1 MAGEGMLDVIVV
13 GAGPA
18 GSRTAELL
26 ARAGLDVLVLEEHRE
41 VGRPMQCAGLIS
53 TRVADILG
61 GELAVEN
68 RVSGA
73 RIHGPGGR
81 AVGFDAGRTRAHVV
95 DRAAF
100 DRELAARAARAGARV
115 RLGARAVLVRAGAR
129 GCEVEVRDAHG
140 DGGRETLGCRVVVGA
155 DGPGSLVRRAVGLR
169 RPRVLL
175 QGFEARLATPHP
187 IDTSTV
193 HLFAGRETAP
203 GFFAWAVPV
212 GEHELLAGVA
222 CERGDVSAR
231 ARFDHLLRD
240 PRFTGEFRDLEP
252 LAYYAGAIPVGPL
265 ARPVADGAV
274 LVGDA
279 AAQPKGTSGG
289 GVYPALE
296 AAGAAAAAIVDT
308 LGRGEPTAR
317 ALGAYPRAFNERVGD
332 ELKRA
337 ARLRRSYAAMSDAL
351 VDELLAAVDDPELLG
366 LIVVEGDIDFPSK
379 LVKSLLHK
387 SPSLLKLAGPVLKG
401 FL

>member
-1 MAGEGMLDVIVV
+1 MTSAGALDVVVV

-53 TRVADILG
+53 TRAADLLG
-61 GELAVEN
+61 EELAVEN
-68 RVSGA
+68 HVSGA
-73 RIHGPGGR
+73 SVHGPAGR
-81 AVGFDAGRTRAHVV
+81 VVAFDAGRTRAHVV

-100 DRELAARAARAGARV
+100 DHELAARAARAGARI
-115 RLGARAVLVRAGAR
+115 RLGARAVGVRAGAE
-129 GCEVEVRDAHG
+129 GCEVEVRDGHAAAS
-140 DGGRETLGCRVVVGA
+140 RELLECRVVVGA

-169 RPRVLL
+169 RPREFL
-175 QGFEARLATPHP
+175 QGFEARLATPHG
-187 IDTSTV
+187 IDTTAV
-193 HLFAGRETAP
+193 HLFAGRDTAP

-212 GEHELLAGVA
+212 GEYELLAGVA
-222 CERGDVSAR
+222 CERGPVSAR
-231 ARFDHLLRD
+231 ARLERLLRD
-240 PRFTGEFRDLEP
+240 PRFMGEFRGLEP
-252 LAYYAGAIPVGPL
+252 LAYYAGTIPVGPL

-296 AAGAAAAAIVDT
+296 AAGAAAAAIVDS
-308 LGRGEPTAR
+308 LERGEPTAR
-317 ALGAYPRAFNERVGD
+317 ALGAYPRAFNERVGA

-351 VDELLAAVDDPELLG
+351 VDELLAAVDDPELLR